1 MINQHITSALLALFI
16 ALFVTTKS
24 YAQFPTPEIHSIAP
38 PVIEAGKTTEVSLNG
53 TNLDD
58 LTGLT
63 FSAPGL
69 TAKPV
74 MLPATEFRPKPG
86 QNGSKFLVTA
96 PKFTHATTVEIRAAG
111 YFGLS
116 TSRPILVVPTGQSLS
131 ADKAGA
137 AHHQLETAPELA
149 RETIAYGNT
158 DADQTDWWKVTMKKD
173 ERLLFHCRAERIESQ
188 ADISLKLVDKR
199 GYELETD
206 RDTIGRDPMIDFIA
220 PADGD
225 YWIGAHDVFYRGGT
239 QYTYTLKASA
249 APWIDTVNPPA
260 GVPGTTYRA
269 TLMGRNLPG
278 GSRGEDV
285 SLEGKPLETLS
296 VEITVPEKAPEM
308 AFSTADPAT
317 ALLPGFTYRLGQSNP
332 VKLGFSSTPVIVSR
346 ENVEPPLLTIPSEV
360 SAQFDSKEDTD
371 HFSFSAKK
379 GTAYWIEVIADRIG
393 DDSDPFLLVEKVS
406 VDKEGKESVKTVRES
421 DDFSNPGG
429 ITFNSGSH
437 DTALGFTADEDA
449 NYRITVINQFSSGS
463 PISTYRLQLREA
475 KPDFEVI
482 AVTERPYL
490 DQRQVFPAAPLL
502 RRGGTAP
509 LRLLVQRKDGFTGPI
524 SVKADGLPEG
534 VTCPGVSLQNLET
547 SAYLTLAAN
556 DTAPAWAGTIKV
568 TATATIGEATITH
581 PVRAGTITLGNN
593 DYNLARVKSRLS
605 PDFPLAVSANE
616 VTPVRIEVENGG
628 KLSVTQGQKL
638 SIPFKLVSKH
648 ELKGSLTVTPIGLYG
663 LKKPPVVTVAED
675 KSEGTFNL
683 NFTPQRNVFDV
694 KPGTWNFVLKGTG
707 VTKYKRNPAA
717 AEHAKKELA
726 HIEGLSKKYTAE
738 AAETKKSV
746 EEKKKSLAV
755 ATANLATATAEA
767 KPALE
772 KSVEQAKAD
781 LAGAEKAFATAESNQ
796 TRAEKELAAA
806 KARSTALTKSAAQ
819 KDLKFAVWS
828 LPLSVEILPEEKKK

>member
-1 MINQHITSALLALFI
+1 MIKQHTTAALLALLI
-16 ALFVTTKS
+16 ALFVTAKS
-24 YAQFPTPEIHSIAP
+24 HAQFPAPEIYSISP
-38 PVIEAGKTTEVSLNG
+38 PAIEAGKTTGISLSG
-53 TNLDD
+53 ANLDD

-86 QNGSKFLVTA
+86 QNGSMFLVTA
-96 PKFTHATTVEIRAAG
+96 PEFTNTTTVEIRAAG

-116 TSRPILVVPTGQSLS
+116 TSRPILVIPAGQPLV

-137 AHHQLETAPELA
+137 AHHQLETAPELP
-149 RETIAYGNT
+149 RETLAYGNT

-173 ERLLFHCRAERIESQ
+173 ERVLFHCRAERIESQ
-188 ADISLKLVDKR
+188 ADISLKLVDNR

-239 QYTYTLKASA
+239 HYTYTLKASA
-249 APWIDTVNPPA
+249 APWIDTVIPPA

-269 TLMGRNLPG
+269 TLIGRNLPG
-278 GSRGEDV
+278 SSRGEEVALD
-285 SLEGKPLETLS
+285 GKPLETLS
-296 VEITVPEKAPEM
+296 VEIKVPEKAPEM
-308 AFSTADPAT
+308 EFSTAAPAT
-317 ALLPGFTYRLGQSNP
+317 ALLPGFTFRLGQSNP
-332 VKLGFSSTPVIVSR
+332 VKLGFSSSPVIISH

-406 VDKEGKESVKTVRES
+406 IDKDGKESVKTVRES
-421 DDFSNPGG
+421 DDFSNSGG
-429 ITFNSGSH
+429 STFDSGSH

-449 NYRITVINQFSSGS
+449 DYRITVINQFNSGS
-463 PISTYRLQLREA
+463 PVNTYRLQLRTA
-475 KPDFEVI
+475 KPDFNVI

-490 DQRQVFPAAPLL
+490 DQRQAFPAAPLL
-502 RRGGTAP
+502 RQGGTAP

-524 SVKADGLPEG
+524 LVKAEGLPEG
-534 VTCPGVSLQNLET
+534 VTCPEVSLQNLET
-547 SAYLTLAAN
+547 SAYLTLAA
-556 DTAPAWAGTIKV
+556 TGKAPAWTGNIKV
-568 TATATIGEATITH
+568 TATATIGEKTITH

-593 DYNLARVKSRLS
+593 DYNLARIKSRLS
-605 PDFPLAVSANE
+605 PEFPLAVSAKE
-616 VTPVRIEVENGG
+616 VTPVRIEVEGSR
-628 KLSVTQGQKL
+628 KFSVTQGQKL
-638 SIPFKLVSKH
+638 SIPFKLVSRH
-648 ELKGSLTVTPIGLYG
+648 ELKGSLSVTPVGLYG

-683 NFTPQRNVFDV
+683 NFAPQTNVFDV
-694 KPGTWNFVLKGTG
+694 KAGTWNFILKGTG
-707 VTKYKRNPAA
+707 VTKYKRNPDAA
-717 AEHAKKELA
+717 DHAKKELA
-726 HIEGLSKKYTAE
+726 HIEGLAKKYTTE
-738 AAETKKSV
+738 AAATRNSV
-746 EEKKKSLAV
+746 EEKKKSLAA

-767 KPALE
+767 KPAVE
-772 KSVEQAKAD
+772 KSIEQAKAD
-781 LAGAEKAFATAESNQ
+781 LASAEKALATAESNGA
-796 TRAEKELAAA
+796 RAGKELTAA

-819 KDLKFAVWS
+819 KDVKFATWS